1 MCILFMGTGEICL
14 PSLDWLLSTP
24 KHQVVAVV
32 TQPDKPV
39 GRKLVLTP
47 PEVKVRAQEAGI
59 PVHQPKRL
67 KRKLEDLRRYDAD
80 IAVVIAYGQILTQ
93 EMLDLPRL
101 GCINVHASL
110 LPKYRGAAPIQAAV
124 LAGDAESGVT
134 IMHIAQALDAG
145 DIITTEH
152 TPILP
157 TDTGGSLHDRLAVIA
172 PPALE
177 RALDDLAI
185 GTATRTPQD
194 HTLAT
199 HVGKL
204 SREDGAIDWSQSAEQ
219 IERQI
224 RAYNPWPGT
233 YTQLPG
239 SIAVLKIHAAQLVP
253 GATACPAPGTIV
265 AADPKQGL
273 LVATGTD
280 LLEITELQAPNGRR
294 MAAKQYLRGHDAS
307 LPVGDLLH
315 R

>member
-1 MCILFMGTGEICL
+1 MRILFMGTGEICL
-14 PSLDWLLSTP
+14 LSLDWLLSTP

-32 TQPDKPV
+32 TQPDKPA

-47 PEVKVRAQEAGI
+47 PEVKVRAQAAGI

-67 KRKLEDLRRYDAD
+67 KRKLDDLRPYHAD
-80 IAVVIAYGQILTQ
+80 IAVVIAYGQILSQ
-93 EMLDLPRL
+93 DMLDLPRL

-145 DIITTEH
+145 DVITMER

-157 TDTGGSLHDRLAVIA
+157 TDTGGSLHDRLALIA
-172 PPALE
+172 PAALE
-177 RALDDLAI
+177 RALDAI
-185 GTATRTPQD
+185 SNGTATRTPQD
-194 HTLAT
+194 HAQAT

-204 SREDGAIDWSQSAEQ
+204 SREDGAIDWTQSAEH
-219 IERQI
+219 IERQV

-239 SIAVLKIHAAQLVP
+239 STAVLKVHAAQILP
-253 GATACPAPGTIV
+253 GATACPAPGTIL

-273 LVATGTD
+273 VVATGTG
-280 LLEITELQAPNGRR
+280 LLAITALQAPNGKR
-294 MAAKQYLRGHDAS
+294 MSAQDYLRGHGAT
-307 LPVGDLLH
+307 LPVGDYLH
-315 R
+315 D